1 MARRIGLVAVTNLLV
16 ELNSL
21 IMLPLL
27 TKNLPASEYGMWVQI
42 TVTIGLVPAISLLGL
57 PYAMARFLPAAKGRD
72 NIREIFYSMS
82 VIMVFAGLAVSSVV
96 FSMAEPI
103 ASALF
108 DGRTLI
114 VRYLSILILMECL
127 ISIPF
132 GYFRGIQNIKK
143 YSAFNL
149 LKVFFSLML
158 VIHFII
164 SGKGIVGAVSGLLL
178 ADAMIFFAMIS
189 FVILD
194 LGISFPKLKNIR
206 DYLAFGIPTIPGNL
220 SSWIVTSSNRY
231 VIGILMGTTFVG
243 YFSPGY
249 TLGNMINLFIAPLSF
264 ILPAAL
270 SEHYDK
276 HNAGEVKAI
285 LGSSLRLFLALGIPA
300 AFGLSMLSRPILD
313 KLSTPEIAAQSYLI
327 TPFMALGSL
336 FLGIYSIIGQV
347 LLLEK
352 NTALIGKIWIIAA
365 VLNLSMSFLLVNNI
379 GIIGGAIASLSSFFF
394 VFIVSNYYV
403 RRSMKIELSP
413 VFVFKLIISSIVMS
427 LILLGLKPEDVFELV
442 SAIAAGAFMYF
453 TVLLIIKG
461 ITISDINHIKEIIL
475 SSP

>member
-1 MARRIGLVAVTNLLV
+1 
-16 ELNSL
+16 
-21 IMLPLL
+21 
-27 TKNLPASEYGMWVQI
+27 
-42 TVTIGLVPAISLLGL
+42 
-57 PYAMARFLPAAKGRD
+57 
-72 NIREIFYSMS
+72 MS

-379 GIIGGAIASLSSFFF
+379 GIIGGAIASLSSFFL
-394 VFIVSNYYV
+394 YLLYQ
-403 RRSMKIELSP
+403 
-413 VFVFKLIISSIVMS
+413 IIMS
-427 LILLGLKPEDVFELV
+427 EGR
-442 SAIAAGAFMYF
+442 
-453 TVLLIIKG
+453 
-461 ITISDINHIKEIIL
+461 
-475 SSP
+475 